1 VPTPVGIPPASAEKR
16 SLLGLAHACTD
27 QAVASTRLG
36 GRNLPMST
44 PHGLGEHASPVGD
57 DRTTTNPPDGGMAA
71 PSLYGERGG
80 LGYNPARPEGRG
92 LPDRPRRTEGG
103 GSPCTAIRNMDVRGS
118 NVGMK
123 LSGCNGSTVFV
134 PPLQTTQANYRT
146 G

>member
-1 VPTPVGIPPASAEKR
+1 MNGSSSPFFTSGRAGTGRQPTGTSGKR

-71 PSLYGERGG
+71 PSPEMTKQVSAVPAVKPSPARRPRTARPPQENGRGG
-80 LGYNPARPEGRG
+80 GGQTVHCYPEHGRS
-92 LPDRPRRTEGG
+92 R
-103 GSPCTAIRNMDVRGS
+103 
-118 NVGMK
+118 
-123 LSGCNGSTVFV
+123 
-134 PPLQTTQANYRT
+134 
-146 G
+146 

>member
-1 VPTPVGIPPASAEKR
+1 MNGSSSLFLRSGRAETGRHPTGISGKR
-16 SLLGLAHACTD
+16 SLGLTQARAD

-44 PHGLGEHASPVGD
+44 PHGLGKHASPVGE
-57 DRTTTNPPDGGMAA
+57 DRPTTNPPDGGMAA

-103 GSPCTAIRNMDVRGS
+103 GQSVHCYPE
-118 NVGMK
+118 
-123 LSGCNGSTVFV
+123 NGRS
-134 PPLQTTQANYRT
+134 R
-146 G
+146 